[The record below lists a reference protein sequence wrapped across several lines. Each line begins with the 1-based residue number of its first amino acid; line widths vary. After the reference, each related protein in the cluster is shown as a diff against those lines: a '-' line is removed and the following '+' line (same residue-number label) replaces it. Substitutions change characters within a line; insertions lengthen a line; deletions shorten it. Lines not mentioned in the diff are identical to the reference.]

1 MARNPASSDEGPG
14 PFDTDPPGP
23 HSQVETGDPEFERAR
38 RLREIDHA
46 HERHMRWID
55 QESLLQ
61 RDSLQFTKEFG
72 LFTLRACFILNG
84 GAILSLFAFIGNVYS
99 RSGESGL
106 KLQDFK
112 LPLCLFAAGILA
124 SVFSSICG
132 YFNYLESQKRQM
144 ERSSYAHFG
153 STTRMEAPHPIGSMP
168 VIVATRMLAA
178 ALTLL
183 SLALF
188 ITGVIA
194 VTLAFPG

>member
-1 MARNPASSDEGPG
+1 MARNPTSSDQAPG
-14 PFDTDPPGP
+14 AVHSDPPGAHP
-23 HSQVETGDPEFERAR
+23 HAETADPEFERAR
-38 RLREIDHA
+38 RLRAIDQA

-61 RDSLQFTKEFG
+61 RDALRFTKEFG

-84 GAILSLFAFIGNVYS
+84 GAILALLAFIGNVYG
-99 RSGESGL
+99 RLGDSGL
-106 KLQDFK
+106 KPQDFR
-112 LPLCLFAAGILA
+112 LPLCLFAAGLVA

-144 ERSSYAHFG
+144 ELSSFAHFG
-153 STTRMEAPHPIGSMP
+153 STSGMEAPHPIGSLP
-168 VIVATRMLAA
+168 VIVMTRTLAA
-178 ALTLL
+178 VLTLL

-188 ITGVIA
+188 VGGVIA

>member
-1 MARNPASSDEGPG
+1 MERNPASPDEGPG
-14 PFDTDPPGP
+14 AFHTGPPSEHP
-23 HSQVETGDPEFERAR
+23 HAETADPEFNRAR
-38 RLREIDHA
+38 RLRAIDHA

-61 RDSLQFTKEFG
+61 RDALQFTKEFG

-99 RSGESGL
+99 RSGESGV
-106 KLQDFK
+106 KLQDFR
-112 LPLCLFAAGILA
+112 LPLCLFAAGLVA

-144 ERSSYAHFG
+144 ERSSFAHFRS
-153 STTRMEAPHPIGSMP
+153 STGMEAPHPIGSSP
-168 VIVATRMLAA
+168 IIVVTRTLAA

-188 ITGVIA
+188 IAGVIA